1 MALFR
6 WALLGAGFVFAASVA
21 SCGGVLFGEPVPCE
35 HDADCSSGFI
45 CEGLLKRHCVSTIEC
60 TGDSQC
66 PVGSSCIERAV
77 TAPDNA
83 FEGNHVEK
91 QVCDCLGDC
100 GAGGFNAGG
109 APAGGHGGQG
119 GEPAGGQGGEPQGGQ
134 GGEPAGGEG
143 GQGGSGGE
151 PQGGSGG
158 QGGAQ

>member
-1 MALFR
+1 MTRFRRLCAGACLAL
-6 WALLGAGFVFAASVA
+6 AVGLA
-21 SCGGVLFGEPVPCE
+21 SCGSVLTGEPVPCE
-35 HDADCSSGFI
+35 HDADCAAGFI
-45 CEGLLKRHCVSTIEC
+45 CEGLVRRVCVATIEC

-66 PVGSSCIERAV
+66 PVGSSCIERTV
-77 TAPDNA
+77 SAPDNA
-83 FEGNHVEK
+83 FEGNHVAK

-109 APAGGHGGQG
+109 APLGGQGGQG
-119 GEPAGGQGGEPQGGQ
+119 GEPAGGQ

-151 PQGGSGG
+151 PQGGTGG